1 MYNWKE
7 LALMYREELETL
19 HGEMEGCSTDLLSM
33 GSKFAISALIERK
46 LGQSASNV
54 LHVQSFESVADR
66 KPKKVNKANKK
77 VNVTYELSSSQVQM
91 IQDSCHDIYDPKK
104 EPYNFVDKCAYLFA
118 QVWMRQTYGKTLD
131 VCGDE
136 LSKNVNNIFQVKRK
150 GTSDSKN
157 IKVVASGMKHKG
169 KTKRFGSDEALVSV
183 ESQHTYLIDPKED
196 RADMYIFATYACREK
211 KLTIQYQVGGK
222 FIDELLVDPLRERF
236 IGKKACILQERG
248 YNNDVGYLRSISELI
263 KRSK

>member
-150 GTSDSKN
+150 GTSD
-157 IKVVASGMKHKG
+157 
-169 KTKRFGSDEALVSV
+169 ALVSV